1 MKKEVLIAVVLG
13 IIVGL
18 VITFGMYT
26 ANTALQRKAQQ
37 TKDAA
42 IPSPTPTTESQDTQR
57 SSIIMYGPEDN
68 MLTDKDKVQ
77 LSGSTVA
84 NATVI
89 IFVNDKETITS
100 ADAKGNFS
108 AELSLTGGSNMIT
121 TISIDSNGKQD
132 QDQRTVVFSTA
143 SLDDA
148 PTASAAASPKPSTSP
163 KASASPTTIITPK
176 VQQ

>member
-42 IPSPTPTTESQDTQR
+42 APSPAPIDSIQDLQR
-57 SSIIMYGPEDN
+57 STIIIYGPEDN

-77 LSGSTVA
+77 LSGSTTA
-84 NATVI
+84 NATIV
-89 IFVNDKETITS
+89 IFVNDKETVTS
-100 ADAKGNFS
+100 ADGKGNFS
-108 AELSLTGGSNMIT
+108 AELSLVGGSNVIT
-121 TISIDSNGKQD
+121 TISTDINGKQD

-148 PTASAAASPKPSTSP
+148 PSASISATPKPSATP
-163 KASASPTTIITPK
+163 KASPTPK
-176 VQQ
+176 AQQ